1 MTLKTIKLI
10 IDNREKDLKSIFPD
24 AEYKNLDLGDIQIK
38 LISQTNIK
46 NIKNL
51 NEKDEKDNLESETEE
66 FFTIIER
73 KTMKDL
79 IASVNDGRYRE
90 QKKRLLETGLSGN
103 RIIYLLE
110 GSMNDI
116 PGNMKTL
123 FGMIINTLF
132 RDNISV
138 LRLESIEDT
147 IYFIKRLVGK
157 LKSDEQPIFLN
168 NLNNQNLNN
177 LNSIKLNLE
186 QDNLE
191 NPNGKDSNNN
201 LEYLSTIKLKKKD
214 NLTAN
219 NCSVLQLTQ
228 IPGMSIS
235 NSQIII
241 DKYKSIANLINTYYQ
256 LEENKRILMLADIE
270 ILISNNKKRKL
281 GKVLSERIYQYLFNI
296 SS

>member
-1 MTLKTIKLI
+1 M
-10 IDNREKDLKSIFPD
+10 
-24 AEYKNLDLGDIQIK
+24 KNL
-38 LISQTNIK
+38 
-46 NIKNL
+46 
-51 NEKDEKDNLESETEE
+51 EKEKKETEE

-79 IASVNDGRYRE
+79 ISSVNDGRYRE

-132 RDNISV
+132 RDNITV

-147 IYFIKRLVGK
+147 IYFIKRLIEK
-157 LKSDEQPIFLN
+157 LKSDEQPIFLKN
-168 NLNNQNLNN
+168 FNKNFNSQN
-177 LNSIKLNLE
+177 LNSIKDNLE

-191 NPNGKDSNNN
+191 NSNQNNQNNN
-201 LEYLSTIKLKKKD
+201 LEYLSTIKLKKKE
-214 NLTAN
+214 NLTSN
-219 NCSVLQLTQ
+219 NCSILQLTQ

-241 DKYKSIANLINTYYQ
+241 DKYKSIANLINSYYQ
-256 LEENKRILMLADIE
+256 LEENKRILMLADTE

>member
-1 MTLKTIKLI
+1 MTLKTVKLI
-10 IDNREKDLKSIFPD
+10 IDNREKDLKGIFPD

-38 LISQTNIK
+38 LISQTNLNKNSENQLENELENKIK
-46 NIKNL
+46 
-51 NEKDEKDNLESETEE
+51 ETEE

-147 IYFIKRLVGK
+147 IYFIKRLVEK
-157 LKSDEQPIFLN
+157 LKSDEQPIFMK
-168 NLNNQNLNN
+168 NLNN
-177 LNSIKLNLE
+177 LNLNLNSIKPNLE

-191 NPNGKDSNNN
+191 NLNSN
-201 LEYLSTIKLKKKD
+201 LEYLSTIKLKKKE

-256 LEENKRILMLADIE
+256 LEENKRILMLADTE

-296 SS
+296 PS